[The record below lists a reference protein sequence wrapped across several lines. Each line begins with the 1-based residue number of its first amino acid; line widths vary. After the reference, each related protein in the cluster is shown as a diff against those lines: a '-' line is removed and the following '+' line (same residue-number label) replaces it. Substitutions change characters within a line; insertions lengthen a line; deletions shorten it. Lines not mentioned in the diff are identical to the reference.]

1 MSSGGAGP
9 ASQHAEELT
18 APPEG
23 MYWVQMQG
31 LWALRPIVDLD
42 YNREREHSTQPTERA
57 ARSALEQQ
65 GASLSDA
72 DRQWLSQSAGA
83 ACSAAA
89 LTEASAPPEG
99 ESSSRLE
106 QLARMQG
113 VVEFHHQHAQS
124 QRVDGGPER
133 RNEGDATSQVQ
144 GIQPLTQPPQPQ
156 AGTGQLH
163 QIWPDW
169 FLQWGRRVEG
179 EGSSDNA
186 PDPSAPPSA
195 PPSPPEMPQRSMVKV
210 PQLAAAHCQRP
221 QLQKPALKAPGLWAR
236 EESPWHC
243 DAGIE
248 AAASPCGPVSGRSE
262 PPTSLPLTIQA
273 AEWFCRQRVVL
284 PPQLRGAQL
293 PSPWAQLVPVAP
305 LLAMVLSL
313 TGMIRRIE
321 PSPTAGQSSHAA
333 TVLRRTPGRADA
345 LRADALR
352 AACDGLPGDYN
363 AAILFVVG
371 AAMQCMQL
379 LHWCAL
385 FAADVAVTLEAHLQ
399 SMPAR
404 DLLLPGTGRLP
415 RLLSLHGKGAF
426 AVHLHC
432 TSDAHAP
439 RTQCTGTNIDTA
451 CTHCMHAQARC
462 ALRARSLATFLTL
475 QALICHVLYLRTAR
489 LAALTMTPPCSG
501 GAFALAFGL
510 RAAGTSRAPHAAQ
523 QHTEKPGVSLIS

>member
-57 ARSALEQQ
+57 ARSSLEEQ
-65 GASLSDA
+65 GSSLSDA

-124 QRVDGGPER
+124 QRVHGGPER
-133 RNEGDATSQVQ
+133 RNEGAATSQTQ

-179 EGSSDNA
+179 EGSSDHA

-195 PPSPPEMPQRSMVKV
+195 PPSPPEMPQHSMVKV
-210 PQLAAAHCQRP
+210 PQLAAAPLPTPCHSSRSP
-221 QLQKPALKAPGLWAR
+221 PSDLGLWAR
-236 EESPWHC
+236 EESTWHR
-243 DAGIE
+243 DVGIE

-273 AEWFCRQRVVL
+273 AEWFCRQQVVL

-313 TGMIRRIE
+313 IGMIRRIE
-321 PSPTAGQSSHAA
+321 PSLTAGQSSHAA
-333 TVLRRTPGRADA
+333 TVLRRTPGRADTHCVLLA
-345 LRADALR
+345 TPRRL
-352 AACDGLPGDYN
+352 YN
-363 AAILFVVG
+363 AAILFGTGTV
-371 AAMQCMQL
+371 MQCMQL
-379 LHWCAL
+379 LLLCAL
-385 FAADVAVTLEAHLQ
+385 SAADVAVTLEAHLQ
-399 SMPAR
+399 SIHAGR
-404 DLLLPGTGRLP
+404 DLLLPRTGRLP
-415 RLLSLHGKGAF
+415 RLLSPPGRGAF
-426 AVHLHC
+426 AMHVHC

-439 RTQCTGTNIDTA
+439 RPQCTCTYIDNA

-462 ALRARSLATFLTL
+462 GAAGQEPGPLPDAASVDLPRRVHAHREARSADYYSSLLERRV
-475 QALICHVLYLRTAR
+475 HSGVRTGAPR
-489 LAALTMTPPCSG
+489 LAHTSR
-501 GAFALAFGL
+501 
-510 RAAGTSRAPHAAQ
+510 RAAAH
-523 QHTEKPGVSLIS
+523 